1 MNIPVGLV
9 KQILT
14 DALTLVTSHS
24 HINEKLAG
32 QILAYRT
39 ELEVYYKDDKELIS
53 VPETIVNLLTKS
65 NELK

>member
-14 DALTLVTSHS
+14 DAITLVTSHS

>member
-1 MNIPVGLV
+1 MKMKVSLI

-14 DALTLVTSHS
+14 DSLTLVTSHS

-39 ELEVYYKDDKELIS
+39 ELEVYYKDDGELIS
-53 VPETIVNLLTKS
+53 LPETIVNLLVKC

>member
-14 DALTLVTSHS
+14 DAITLVTSHS

-39 ELEVYYKDDKELIS
+39 ELEVYYRDDKELIS
-53 VPETIVNLLTKS
+53 LPETIVNLLTKS